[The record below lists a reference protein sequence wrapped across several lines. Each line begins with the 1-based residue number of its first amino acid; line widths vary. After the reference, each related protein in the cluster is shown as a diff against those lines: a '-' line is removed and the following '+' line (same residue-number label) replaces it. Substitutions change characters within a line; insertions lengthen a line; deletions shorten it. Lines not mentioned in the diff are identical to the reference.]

1 MGLINWLKTTTFEGK
16 IKKKIGR
23 IKAVKG
29 KGRLE
34 IDLLEAKKD
43 GEKTYRVNI
52 VRYTVASYQFLP
64 IVVSENELK
73 QLAKLILNN
82 E

>member
-16 IKKKIGR
+16 IKKRIGS
-23 IKAVKG
+23 IKAMKG
-29 KGRLE
+29 KGLLE

-43 GEKTYRVNI
+43 GEKTYRIHI
-52 VRYTVASYQFLP
+52 VRNTITSHQSLP
-64 IVVSENELK
+64 IVLSENELK
-73 QLAKLILNN
+73 QLGKLILNN

>member
-1 MGLINWLKTTTFEGK
+1 MGLIHWLKKTTFEGK
-16 IKKKIGR
+16 IKKRIGS

-29 KGRLE
+29 KGHLE

-43 GEKTYRVNI
+43 GEKTYRIHI
-52 VRYTVASYQFLP
+52 VHSTIVSYQSLP
-64 IVVSENELK
+64 IVISENELK

>member
-16 IKKKIGR
+16 IKKRTGS
-23 IKAVKG
+23 IKAVRG

-43 GEKTYRVNI
+43 SEKTYRVNI

>member
-1 MGLINWLKTTTFEGK
+1 M
-16 IKKKIGR
+16 
-23 IKAVKG
+23 KG